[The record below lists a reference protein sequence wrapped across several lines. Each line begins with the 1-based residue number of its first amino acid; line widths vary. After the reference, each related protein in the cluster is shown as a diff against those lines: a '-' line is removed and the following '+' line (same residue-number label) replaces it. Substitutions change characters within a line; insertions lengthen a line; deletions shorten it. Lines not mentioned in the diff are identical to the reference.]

1 MQGLPGLSAE
11 KASAMFRRELSL
23 DQKAMARIFLLFV
36 FGLGQTVALA
46 CSCVTSGSACGALQG
61 TQVVFV
67 GRVIE
72 DSGEGFGK
80 GPAKMAVEEILH
92 GLPKE
97 VREITVETGAGTSCY
112 MRLQKDERYVI
123 YATASGSSGRVS
135 RNFCSFSFLVAGN
148 EALLAALREEQ
159 AQGKPRLVGKVQLRT
174 SQFDAGGNGV
184 GGLRV
189 TATGDGTKLDAITRS
204 NGEFELRDVPVGK
217 YHLSVSSVDYIED
230 QDRFPRED
238 PTVRSGLCEYQNLF
252 VWPDGRIAGSL
263 SDANGKALSGVTVQA
278 FARDRRGELGT
289 SPVKA
294 AVSADDG
301 SYVIRGLPAG
311 DFVVGVNG
319 EKYDDKAP
327 WPPMF
332 YPRTANRD
340 SAQWLHLDQGQRQ
353 AAIDLQLA
361 SPRKIAVLHI
371 ETVFE
376 DGSPAFGAG
385 ANVENLEGIQRF
397 FVLGLDK
404 RTGENDQKSVHDVN
418 VYMGETYRVR
428 GFLHEVKSESDTVAV
443 GQPIRMNVRSW
454 KGLSAPVEITAP
466 ELRVRVVLAEEP
478 AARSR

>member
-1 MQGLPGLSAE
+1 MPR
-11 KASAMFRRELSL
+11 F
-23 DQKAMARIFLLFV
+23 FLLFA
-36 FGLGQTVALA
+36 FGLGQTAALA

-61 TQVVFV
+61 TQVIFV

-97 VREITVETGAGTSCY
+97 VRDITVETGAGTSCY

-123 YATASGSSGRVS
+123 YGTGTGSGRVA
-135 RNFCSFSFLVAGN
+135 RNFCSFSFQVAGN
-148 EALLAALREEQ
+148 EALLAALREEE
-159 AQGKPRLVGKVQLRT
+159 AHGKPRLAGKVQLRT
-174 SQFDAGGNGV
+174 SQFDVGGNGV
-184 GGLRV
+184 GGVRV
-189 TATGDGTKLDAITRS
+189 TAEGGGTKLDAMTSS
-204 NGEFELRDVPVGK
+204 NGEFEMQAVPVGK
-217 YHLSVSSVDYIED
+217 YHLSISSPDYIED

-238 PTVRSGLCEYQNLF
+238 PVIKSGSCEYQNLY

-263 SDANGKALSGVTVQA
+263 SDENGKPLSDVTVEA
-278 FARDRRGELGT
+278 FARDQRGELGT
-289 SPVKA
+289 SPIKV
-294 AVSADDG
+294 AVSAADG

-311 DFVVGVNG
+311 DFVIGVNG
-319 EKYDDKAP
+319 EKYDDTAP
-327 WPPMF
+327 WPPAF
-332 YPRTANRD
+332 YPRTGNRD

-353 AAIDLQLA
+353 AGIDLQLA
-361 SPRKIAVLHI
+361 SPRKLAVLHI
-371 ETVFE
+371 ETVLE

-404 RTGENDQKSVHDVN
+404 RTGESDQKSVHDVN
-418 VYMGETYRVR
+418 VYMGETYRIR
-428 GFLHEVKSESDTVAV
+428 SFLHDVKSEKDPVAI
-443 GQPIRMNVRSW
+443 GQPIRMHVRAW

-466 ELRVRVVLAEEP
+466 EVRVRVVLVEEP